1 MNWKQDRFLLF
12 VFSLQAIEVITL
24 FLNIPFARQVSVFL
38 FLTFIPGMLL
48 LKIIRLEKVN
58 LIETI
63 LFSVGLSLSFLML
76 VGYLMNQL
84 GSLAIISKPL
94 STEYLTIVI
103 NIVVATL
110 CVVNYFRNRNDVFS
124 FKTEALRTLSQSMFY
139 LVLPILSVIGVFMVV
154 SFSDNVFLMA
164 VMILI
169 AIVFVSVSFS
179 QKSSSHY
186 PAIVFSIALALLL
199 SITLATK
206 YIYGS
211 DIALEYNVFRQT
223 QSLSSLDWQPI

>member
-139 LVLPILSVIGVFMVV
+139 LV
-154 SFSDNVFLMA
+154 
-164 VMILI
+164 
-169 AIVFVSVSFS
+169 
-179 QKSSSHY
+179 
-186 PAIVFSIALALLL
+186 
-199 SITLATK
+199 T
-206 YIYGS
+206 
-211 DIALEYNVFRQT
+211 
-223 QSLSSLDWQPI
+223 